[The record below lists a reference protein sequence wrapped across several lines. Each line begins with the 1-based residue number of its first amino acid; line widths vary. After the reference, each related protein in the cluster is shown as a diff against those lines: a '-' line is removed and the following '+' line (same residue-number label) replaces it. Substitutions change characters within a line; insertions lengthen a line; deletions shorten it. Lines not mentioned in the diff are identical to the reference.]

1 MMTHKINIGLIS
13 NSDPSNH
20 IRVHLFFTHYIYI
33 CTCIF
38 AGHKYLKK
46 NELIEFHN
54 LLPIR
59 MHTFLSDTLS
69 TYVYLH
75 HSILEKNKAIFYKN
89 HSTTNHDKSHSNTI
103 CNLFIWRHL
112 KLGKK

>member
-1 MMTHKINIGLIS
+1 M
-13 NSDPSNH
+13 H
-20 IRVHLFFTHYIYI
+20 ICGSQVFE
-33 CTCIF
+33 
-38 AGHKYLKK
+38 KK
-46 NELIEFHN
+46 HELIEFHN

-75 HSILEKNKAIFYKN
+75 HSVLEKKNKLRIKLFFAE
-89 HSTTNHDKSHSNTI
+89 TTLPPNTMSHSNTI

>member
-1 MMTHKINIGLIS
+1 MMTHKINIGSVS

-20 IRVHLFFTHYIYI
+20 IRVHLFFTHYIHVHAYLRVTSI
-33 CTCIF
+33 
-38 AGHKYLKK
+38 LKK

-75 HSILEKNKAIFYKN
+75 HSILEKNKAIFCKN
-89 HSTTNHDKSHSNTI
+89 HSTTYHD
-103 CNLFIWRHL
+103 
-112 KLGKK
+112 